1 MRVALVALA
10 ASILLGHLPAA
21 CLAGEEEK
29 QAAVETRLKRVA
41 LFKNGF
47 GFFVREGTLF
57 EDDHVAV
64 VGPLAAP
71 SHGTFWIT
79 APARAGLAKALVRQ
93 VRGSEET
100 PVRGIVEIL
109 GANVGMMVR
118 LWPSHDPER
127 TVTGKLLAAP
137 PVGAPPQPEPYLGP
151 GAVRPLVTPM
161 GPQQLLLL
169 ETDDGTVALN
179 PQHIVRV
186 DFLDGEPITAVPR
199 ATSRV
204 SLEATFENPEKGDWL
219 SVSYLAMGITWAPSY
234 LIDISDP
241 ARARLAAKALIINEA
256 EDLEDTRVD
265 LITGFPNLEFAD
277 VLSPMGMRED
287 LSSFLRS
294 LAGDRSR
301 RRAGA
306 AVMAQVASNVAGY
319 ADARYAAE
327 AITIPDVPDYG
338 AAAAGQAAGDLFFYP
353 LEEMTLARNER
364 AYYPLFTEEVP
375 YKEVYLWD
383 IPDYIN
389 QEDRYGQQAREQ
401 PDTPEDVWHSIRLDN
416 TTIVPWTTAPA
427 QLLKDG
433 QIIGQGTMRFTP
445 PKGKAKVKITKAVSV
460 KADQS
465 ELEVARERD
474 AVRVYGYH
482 FDRVTIEGKLSVS
495 NHKDES
501 IALEVKKT
509 LSGEVKTVSME
520 SEDVA
525 LARGLRR
532 MNPVHQLTWTFELEP
547 GESEEITYTYVA
559 LIRR

>member
-1 MRVALVALA
+1 MRTALVTLLT
-10 ASILLGHLPAA
+10 SILLCHLPAA
-21 CLAGEEEK
+21 GLAGGEEK
-29 QAAVETRLKRVA
+29 QAEVQTRLKRVA

-47 GFFVREGTLF
+47 GLFVREGTLS
-57 EDDHVAV
+57 EDEHVV
-64 VGPLAAP
+64 LLGPFAAP
-71 SHGTFWIT
+71 SHGTFWLT
-79 APARAGLAKALVRQ
+79 APARAKLTKALVRE
-93 VRGSEET
+93 VKGSEET
-100 PVRGIVEIL
+100 PARGLVELL

-127 TVTGKLLAAP
+127 AVEGKLLAAP
-137 PVGAPPQPEPYLGP
+137 PVGAPPPPQPYVGP
-151 GAVRPLVTPM
+151 GGIRPLLPIA
-161 GPQQLLLL
+161 GPHQLILL

-186 DFLDGEPITAVPR
+186 DFLDGEPVTAIAR
-199 ATSRV
+199 STSRV
-204 SLEATFENPEKGDWL
+204 SLEATFESPAKGDWL
-219 SVSYLAMGITWAPSY
+219 SVSYLATGATWAPSY

-241 ARARLAAKALIINEA
+241 ARARLAAKALVINEA
-256 EDLEDTRVD
+256 EDLEGAHVD

-287 LSSFLRS
+287 LAAFLRS

-301 RRAGA
+301 RRGA
-306 AVMAQVASNVAGY
+306 AVMSQVVSNVGDY
-319 ADARYAAE
+319 YAAE
-327 AITIPDVPDYG
+327 AMALPDVPDYG

-353 LEEMTLARNER
+353 LQEITLAKQER
-364 AYYPLFTEEVP
+364 GYYPLFTEEVP
-375 YKEVYLWD
+375 YEEVYLWD

-389 QEDRYGQQAREQ
+389 EEDRYGERAREQ
-401 PDTPEDVWHSIRLDN
+401 RDTPEDVWHSIRLDN
-416 TTIVPWTTAPA
+416 TTTVPWTTAPA
-427 QLLKDG
+427 QLVKDG

-445 PKGKAKVKITKAVSV
+445 PKGKAKVKITKAISV
-460 KADQS
+460 KADQT

-482 FDRVTIEGKLSVS
+482 FDRVTIEGKLSVV
-495 NHKDES
+495 NHKEAS

-509 LSGEVKTVSME
+509 LSGEVQSMTME
-520 SEDVA
+520 AEDVA

-547 GESEEITYTYVA
+547 GESEEITYTYIA

>member
-1 MRVALVALA
+1 MRTAVVALVT
-10 ASILLGHLPAA
+10 STLLCHLPAPG
-21 CLAGEEEK
+21 LAGEEEK

-47 GFFVREGTLF
+47 GFFVREGTLS
-57 EDDHVAV
+57 EAENVAV
-64 VGPLAAP
+64 LGPFAAP
-71 SHGTFWIT
+71 SHGTFWLT
-79 APARAGLAKALVRQ
+79 APARAKLTKALVRE
-93 VRGSEET
+93 VKGSAET
-100 PVRGIVEIL
+100 PIRGIVEIL
-109 GANVGMMVR
+109 GANVGMTVR

-137 PVGAPPQPEPYLGP
+137 PAGAPPSPEPYLGP
-151 GAVRPLVTPM
+151 GAIRPLLPPT
-161 GPQQLLLL
+161 GPYQLILL

-179 PQHIVRV
+179 PQHVVRV
-186 DFLDGEPITAVPR
+186 DFLDGEPVTAVPR
-199 ATSRV
+199 LTSRV
-204 SLEATFENPEKGDWL
+204 SLEATFESPAKGDWL

-241 ARARLAAKALIINEA
+241 AQARLAAKALIINEA
-256 EDLEDTRVD
+256 EDLDGTRVD

-301 RRAGA
+301 QRGRA
-306 AVMAQVASNVAGY
+306 AVMSQVMSNVAGY
-319 ADARYAAE
+319 AEAE
-327 AITIPDVPDYG
+327 AMAIPDVPDYG

-353 LEEMTLARNER
+353 LQEVTLARKER
-364 AYYPLFTEEVP
+364 AYYPLFTEDVP
-375 YKEVYLWD
+375 YEEIYLWD

-389 QEDRYGQQAREQ
+389 EEDRYGQRAREQ
-401 PDTPEDVWHSIRLDN
+401 PDIPEDVWHSIRLDN

-460 KADQS
+460 KADQA

-482 FDRVTIEGKLSVS
+482 FDRVTIEGKLSVA
-495 NHKDES
+495 NYKDAS

-509 LSGEVKTVSME
+509 LSGEVKSVSME
-520 SEDVA
+520 AEDVA

-532 MNPVHQLTWTFELEP
+532 MNPVHQLTWTFELDP
-547 GESEEITYTYVA
+547 GEREEITYTYVA

>member
-1 MRVALVALA
+1 MRAALA
-10 ASILLGHLPAA
+10 ALVTLVFLCHLAGAA
-21 CLAGEEEK
+21 LAGEEEK

-47 GFFVREGTLF
+47 GFFVREGTLS
-57 EDDHVAV
+57 EDEQVAV

-79 APARAGLAKALVRQ
+79 APARAKLAKALVRQ
-93 VRGSEET
+93 VRGSEEM

-127 TVTGKLLAAP
+127 TITGKLLAAP
-137 PVGAPPQPEPYLGP
+137 PVGAPPPREPYLGP
-151 GAVRPLVTPM
+151 GGIRPLLPPT
-161 GPQQLLLL
+161 GPHQLILL
-169 ETDDGTVALN
+169 EADDGTVALN
-179 PQHIVRV
+179 PQHIIRV
-186 DFLDGEPITAVPR
+186 DFLDGEPVTAIPR
-199 ATSRV
+199 STSRV
-204 SLEATFENPEKGDWL
+204 SLEATFENPAKGDWL
-219 SVSYLAMGITWAPSY
+219 SVSYLAMGATWAPSY

-241 ARARLAAKALIINEA
+241 AQARLAAKALLINEA
-256 EDLEDTRVD
+256 EDLKETHVD

-301 RRAGA
+301 HRGRA

-319 ADARYAAE
+319 AEAE
-327 AITIPDVPDYG
+327 AMAIPDVPDYG

-353 LEEMTLARNER
+353 LEEVTLARNER

-389 QEDRYGQQAREQ
+389 QEDRYGQRAREQ

-445 PKGKAKVKITKAVSV
+445 PKGTSKVKITKAVSV
-460 KADQS
+460 KADQT
-465 ELEVARERD
+465 ELEAARERD

-482 FDRVTIEGKLSVS
+482 FDRVTIEGKLSVA
-495 NHKDES
+495 NHKDAS

-509 LSGEVKTVSME
+509 LSGEVKSMSME
-520 SEDVA
+520 AEDVA

-532 MNPVHQLTWTFELEP
+532 MNPVHQLTWTFELDP
-547 GESEEITYTYVA
+547 GEREEITYTYVA